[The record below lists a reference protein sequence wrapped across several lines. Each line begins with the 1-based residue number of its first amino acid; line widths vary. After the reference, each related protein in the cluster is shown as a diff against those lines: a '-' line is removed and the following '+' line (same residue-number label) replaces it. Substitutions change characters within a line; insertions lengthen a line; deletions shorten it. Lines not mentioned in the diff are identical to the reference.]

1 MYKKAHITPERM
13 ARFDFEKVR
22 AIKEE
27 LKTNP
32 ELATK
37 LQQDFRGTL
46 ESKGIVIDEKFKA
59 DVMNEWKTQIRADLM
74 RSVKENPKSKDW
86 YLTRVLEGKP
96 LRIHVTVNRTT
107 GEKTKTLGENGQ

>member
-1 MYKKAHITPERM
+1 MYKKAHITPKRM
-13 ARFDFEKVR
+13 ARFNFEQVR

-37 LQQDFRGTL
+37 LKQDFRGTL
-46 ESKGIVIDEKFKA
+46 ESRGIVLDENFKA
-59 DVMNEWKTQIRADLM
+59 GIMNELNAQIKADL
-74 RSVKENPKSKDW
+74 RKSVKENPKSKDW

-96 LRIHVTVNRTT
+96 LKIHVAVNRTT
-107 GEKTKTLGENGQ
+107 GEKTKTLGGNEQ